1 MDEGEVLASPDK
13 EWTMSALAPQ
23 AGGPAPS
30 ITLGGGGGPQGASQ
44 GQGTPGAPDSPEVED
59 LLSQAKDLITKAEQK
74 EVDHED
80 KAKLMKM
87 AADIQAFLGTQQK
100 LTDTVMGGGPG
111 AKLIRKAMGTAGS
124 ATPGGGY

>member
-1 MDEGEVLASPDK
+1 
-13 EWTMSALAPQ
+13 MSALAPQ

-30 ITLGGGGGPQGASQ
+30 INIGGGPQQEAG
-44 GQGTPGAPDSPEVED
+44 GGKPGAPDSPEVED
-59 LLSQAKDLITKAEQK
+59 LLSQAKDLITQAEQK

-111 AKLIRKAMGTAGS
+111 AKLVRKAMGAASS

>member
-30 ITLGGGGGPQGASQ
+30 ITLGGGSPQ
-44 GQGTPGAPDSPEVED
+44 GQGGGGQPGAPDSPEVAD
-59 LLSQAKDLITKAEQK
+59 LLTQAKDLITKAEAK

-124 ATPGGGY
+124 PTPGGGY